1 MQTTLTIP
9 STTPLASVCAALRLA
24 GLEPDP
30 RHHRGA
36 VAFRPIVGKVLNT
49 PQARI
54 RAAMRVE
61 VSK

>member
-1 MQTTLTIP
+1 MTTLHVP
-9 STTPLASVCAALRLA
+9 SSVPLTAICAALRLA

-30 RHHRGA
+30 RHQRGA
-36 VAFRPIVGKVLNT
+36 VAFRPIVAKALST

-54 RAAMRVE
+54 RNAMRGE

>member
-1 MQTTLTIP
+1 MTTLTIP
-9 STTPLASVCAALRLA
+9 PSIPLQAVVEALRLA

-54 RAAMRVE
+54 RNAMRGE